1 MNNNKVLR
9 NRATL
14 SNQFSPVFL
23 KPGVKEIIV
32 HHGSNDETPPHLLP
46 MRTDMFPNSSLTYY
60 DRWDSAD
67 RGELKRYKE
76 LETPTHEQLLDHDF
90 LKNYAQDREDTDQVS
105 VGEPGKGQNNH
116 PGVFHVGNKGAALRR
131 GSIALHT
138 YRIPVE
144 HIANE
149 IYRDS
154 FNLSNRDEMVPTL
167 WESFPVSPWKSMREH
182 KVLPYRNLGEN
193 IGHVSYVVPKAGV
206 RGAINEKH
214 PFMEHIET
222 KILNPELLERR
233 RGREG

>member
-1 MNNNKVLR
+1 MDNDKVLR
-9 NRATL
+9 NQATL
-14 SNQFSPVFL
+14 SKQFSPLFL

-32 HHGSNDETPPHLLP
+32 HHGSSDETPPHLLP
-46 MRTDMFPNSSLTYY
+46 MRTDMFPSSNLGYY
-60 DRWDSAD
+60 DRFDSD
-67 RGELKRYKE
+67 LKKFKE

-90 LKNYAQDREDTDQVS
+90 LKNYAQDREDTDAVP
-105 VGEPGKGQNNH
+105 VNEPGKGKNNH
-116 PGVFHVGNKGAALRR
+116 PGVFHVGTRQAASRR
-131 GSIALHT
+131 GTGALHT

-144 HIANE
+144 HINPE

-154 FNLSNRDEMVPTL
+154 LWIPPERDNVAANL

-182 KVLPYRNLGEN
+182 KVLAYRNLMEDSGN
-193 IGHVSYVVPKAGV
+193 ISYVVPKAGV

-233 RGREG
+233 RGREV